1 MEEITTNL
9 LEEEIYNENPF
20 KNFEK
25 KDCENHKLLN
35 CENKSKI
42 NLQCGHVLCFEC
54 VKTNIEKTFG
64 KEMCIVKLD
73 KRKIYNFEGCDQ
85 IKKDA
90 YFTMNLSTEETSG
103 LIDCFHCNV
112 KYSILSPI
120 YRDFGFPKRVDSAIV
135 FKEEEQVLFYYL
147 STAIDIVH
155 LLRKEKQIE
164 ILQNFNYENE
174 NKLLKNLISK
184 NNPEIYELKSQKDFY
199 VAVQTDDVLFTLIEF
214 DKFEKEKYTVYTLT
228 DFSRY
233 LQIS

>member
-1 MEEITTNL
+1 MTDL
-9 LEEEIYNENPF
+9 PEEEIYNENPF

-25 KDCENHKLLN
+25 KNCNNYKLLN
-35 CENKSKI
+35 CKNENVI
-42 NLQCGHVLCFEC
+42 HLQCGHELCFEC
-54 VKTNIEKTFG
+54 LKTNIEKTFG
-64 KEMCIVKLD
+64 EEMYIVKFD
-73 KRKIYNFEGCDQ
+73 KRKIYNFDEGNQ
-85 IKKDA
+85 IEKDA

-103 LIDCFHCNV
+103 LIDCSHCNT

-155 LLRKEKQIE
+155 LLKKEKQIE
-164 ILQNFNYENE
+164 ILKNFNYENE
-174 NKLLKNLISK
+174 NKLLKNLISID
-184 NNPEIYELKSQKDFY
+184 NPEIYELKSQKDFY
-199 VAVQTDDVLFTLIEF
+199 VAVQTDNALFTLIEF
-214 DKFEKEKYTVYTLT
+214 DKFKKEKYTVCTLT

>member
-1 MEEITTNL
+1 MTEL
-9 LEEEIYNENPF
+9 LEENIDDENPF
-20 KNFEK
+20 RKFEE
-25 KDCENHKLLN
+25 KDCDNCVLLN
-35 CENKSKI
+35 CKNEEKI
-42 NLQCGHVLCFEC
+42 HLQCGHVLCCEC
-54 VKTNIEKTFG
+54 VSNIIKKTFG
-64 KEMCIVKLD
+64 EEMCIVRLD
-73 KRKIYNFEGCDQ
+73 KRKIYNFEGCEQ
-85 IKKDA
+85 VEKDA
-90 YFTMNLSTEETSG
+90 YFTMIFSTEETSG
-103 LIDCFHCNV
+103 VINCSHCNTS
-112 KYSILSPI
+112 YSILSPI
-120 YRDFGFPKRVDSAIV
+120 YRDFGFPKRVDTAVV
-135 FKEEEQVLFYYL
+135 FKNEENVLFYYL
-147 STAIDIVH
+147 STAIDVVH